1 MNKMKASDADGK
13 GTARWQPKHSS
24 FRAKAQQLFHQSTAA
39 FLLLVGS
46 FFTWKSVK
54 NGLFSHTFSRF
65 LVYEAFGNTFVALC
79 LRFFVKWKCYEKG
92 FITSILLVIVRML

>member
-1 MNKMKASDADGK
+1 MLA
-13 GTARWQPKHSS
+13 
-24 FRAKAQQLFHQSTAA
+24 AKAQHDGNQSTAA